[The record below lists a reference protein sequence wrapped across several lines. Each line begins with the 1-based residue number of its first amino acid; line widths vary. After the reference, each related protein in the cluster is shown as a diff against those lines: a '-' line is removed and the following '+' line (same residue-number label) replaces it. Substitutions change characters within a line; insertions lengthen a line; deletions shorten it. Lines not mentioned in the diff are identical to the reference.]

1 MKLTVKRM
9 HRRQVG
15 LILLFLL
22 FCIDV
27 HSQIIT
33 GKVYD
38 NATGAPIA
46 NVNVYLNGTS
56 YSTTTNDSGAFY
68 LKFPQ
73 IINTQLIIS
82 HVAYK
87 TVVIDNPFEKE
98 SREIYLIGKN
108 YELNEVVIKPS
119 FFSYKELWKAFEQQF
134 LGDNAAG
141 KSCKI
146 LNKKDIELY
155 YDEDDNTLHA
165 TSEQPVIVEN
175 KYLGY
180 LVRCSLIDFSVR
192 YRELSLNAKSIETVA
207 LLCNIF
213 FTDLTP
219 NSRVIKKRRDDIY
232 KESVR
237 YFFKSLATKTF
248 QSSKY
253 RIYIG
258 NPYPADPYLY
268 FDIIDG
274 GVQKI
279 IRIKPDTDINK
290 DAGESVSNYFPYPV
304 SGIIIVVD
312 SAGHRSAIY
321 FLTEEFAVDP
331 YGNIDVRKHNV
342 FIWGQMGAL
351 RIGSMLP
358 LDYELNAK

>member
-1 MKLTVKRM
+1 MKL
-9 HRRQVG
+9 
-15 LILLFLL
+15 LIQLLLL

-27 HSQIIT
+27 HSQVIT

-38 NATGAPIA
+38 NATGVPIA
-46 NVNVYLNGTS
+46 DVNVYLNGTS
-56 YSTTTNDSGAFY
+56 YFTTTNDLGAFY
-68 LKFPQ
+68 LKVPQ
-73 IINTQLIIS
+73 IINTRLIIN
-82 HVAYK
+82 HMAYE

-108 YELNEVVIKPS
+108 YELNEVIVNPG
-119 FFSYKELWKAFEQQF
+119 FFSYKELLKAFKQQF

-141 KSCKI
+141 RSCKI
-146 LNKKDIELY
+146 LNKEDIELY
-155 YDEDDNTLHA
+155 YDEDDHTLYA

-180 LVRCSLIDFSVR
+180 RVRCSLIDFSVR
-192 YRELSLNAKSIETVA
+192 YKELSLNAKSMETVA

-213 FTDLTP
+213 FTDLKP
-219 NSRVIKKRRDDIY
+219 NNRGIKKQRDEIY
-232 KESVR
+232 KGSMK
-237 YFFKSLATKTF
+237 YFFKSLATETIR
-248 QSSKY
+248 SSKY
-253 RIYIG
+253 RIYILE
-258 NPYPADPYLY
+258 NPFPADPYRY

-279 IRIKPDTDINK
+279 IRIKHDTDISKN
-290 DAGESVSNYFPYPV
+290 AGESVRQYFSYPV
-304 SGIIIVVD
+304 SGIITVVD
-312 SAGHRSAIY
+312 PANYCSTIY
-321 FLTEEFAVDP
+321 FLTEEFTVDS

-342 FIWGQMGAL
+342 FISGRMGTL

>member
-1 MKLTVKRM
+1 MRGW
-9 HRRQVG
+9 QVG
-15 LILLFLL
+15 LIQLLLL

-27 HSQIIT
+27 YSQVIT

-46 NVNVYLNGTS
+46 NVTVYLNGTS
-56 YSTTTNDSGAFY
+56 YFTTTNDSGAFY
-68 LKFPQ
+68 LKISQ

-98 SREIYLIGKN
+98 SREIFLIRKN
-108 YELNEVVIKPS
+108 YELNEVVIKPGR
-119 FFSYKELWKAFEQQF
+119 FSYKELWKAFEQQF

-146 LNKKDIELY
+146 QNKKDIELY
-155 YDEDDNTLHA
+155 YDKDDNTLHA
-165 TSEQPVIVEN
+165 TSEQPVVVEN

-180 LVRCSLIDFSVR
+180 QIRCSLIDFSVR
-192 YRELSLNAKSIETVA
+192 YRELSLNAKSIETVR

-213 FTDLTP
+213 FTDLTH
-219 NSRVIKKRRDDIY
+219 NDRVIKKRKDDIY
-232 KESVR
+232 KESVN
-237 YFFKSLATKTF
+237 YFFKSLTTKTF
-248 QSSKY
+248 QSSKH
-253 RIYIG
+253 RIYNIG
-258 NPYPADPYLY
+258 NPYPADPYRY

-279 IRIKPDTDINK
+279 IRIKPDTDISK

-321 FLTEEFAVDP
+321 FLTKEFAVDS
-331 YGNIDVRKHNV
+331 YGNIDASKHNV
-342 FIWGQMGAL
+342 FIWGRMGAL

-358 LDYELNAK
+358 LNYELNAK